1 MARPRRLTSFG
12 LVACAGLTLVACGTR
27 RPARDFESTPTSSG
41 SAPTVPTSTPGANP
55 ASDVGV
61 STTEI
66 RVGVIASRTSVL
78 GPDAF
83 SAPSYGAEAYFKALN
98 ARGGIHGRRVKVD
111 VCDDTGSGA
120 GNIKCVRKL
129 IDRDH
134 VFALAGT
141 SAFQYAGASYVS
153 QKDVPDIGGQ
163 PIGNEYEQYQHLYSI
178 YGSSSPRN
186 GTVGFGGKLYGGTE
200 VYRYFKQ
207 ELGAKTAEVV
217 AYNQADSL
225 RFADLTARGLKLEGY
240 KVFTDQVDFG
250 VANWDAV
257 ALNMKA
263 RHVDLVFDALESTGN
278 VNLCNAMDRNGVTVK
293 AKIMTVQGWSDTVRS
308 DYGAAPTCRNSLYA
322 TSTDLNYADVN
333 RPIVKQFRDDMQR
346 YFPEREKKLSMWELE
361 GWASAQWFTDAAT
374 SCGAQLDRA
383 CIEKYMNQSQPYD
396 GHGLLTPRGFQVSPH
411 PGAPSHNCLNVG
423 RWQDSANGG
432 KGAWVTQTPD
442 MNNTCFD
449 VPTIAYSP

>member
-1 MARPRRLTSFG
+1 MAHPRLVTSLG
-12 LVACAGLTLVACGTR
+12 LVACAGLTLVGCGTR
-27 RPARDFESTPTSSG
+27 LPSREFESTPSSTG
-41 SAPTVPTSTPGANP
+41 SAPSASTSTPANP

-61 STTEI
+61 SPTEI

-83 SAPSYGAEAYFKALN
+83 SAPSYGAQAYFDGLN

-111 VCDDTGSGA
+111 VCDDTGTGA
-120 GNIKCVRKL
+120 GNIACVRKL
-129 IDRDH
+129 IDRDQ

-163 PIGNEYEQYQHLYSI
+163 PIGNEYDQYQHLYSI
-178 YGSSSPRN
+178 YGSSYPRN
-186 GTVGFGGKLYGGTE
+186 GAVGFHGKLYGGTE

-207 ELGAKTAEVV
+207 NLGAKIAEVV

-240 KVFTDQVDFG
+240 QVVTDQVDFG

-263 RHVDLVFDALESTGN
+263 RHVDVVFDALESSGN
-278 VNLCNAMDRNGVTVK
+278 VDLCNAMDRNGVKVK

-308 DYGAAPTCRNSLYA
+308 DYGAASTCRNSLYA
-322 TSTDLNYADVN
+322 TATDLNYADVN
-333 RPIVKQFRDDMQR
+333 QPVVKQFRDDMQR
-346 YFPEREKKLSMWELE
+346 FFPGREKKLSMWELE

-374 SCGAQLDRA
+374 ACGAQLNRA
-383 CIEKYMNQSQPYD
+383 CVEKYMNRSQPYD
-396 GHGLLTPRGFQVSPH
+396 GHGLLTPRGFQVSPN
-411 PGAPSHNCLNVG
+411 PGGTTRNCLNVA